1 MIVQYVKDLVP
12 ELFGEFDP
20 AHATR
25 RTSQIMPDSGV
36 SGRTLTIVMTIMCYL
51 ACMALGAL
59 IIINKS
65 IDNWTSDISGQVTVQ
80 VRPIS
85 GSDIEAELEVAASI
99 IGATEGVTEVRV
111 LSADEGSALLEPWL
125 GSSEILQELPIP
137 RLIEVTIDRENP
149 PNLLGL
155 AERLKN
161 EVRGATLDTH
171 RRWQDQL
178 VRAAGTLRAIGY
190 SVLVLISVTTMAI
203 VVFATRAAM
212 FSNRQIVEV
221 LHLVGARDSFI
232 AVQVQRHF
240 LRLGLKGGFIGAFV
254 GAITFTAVNMLA
266 TDGAQGLAENIDAIA
281 SGTYNF
287 SIANYLLLLLIP
299 LVATLISLVTARL
312 AIMRILGSV
321 W

>member
-1 MIVQYVKDLVP
+1 MITQYLKDLVP
-12 ELFGEFDP
+12 ELFGEVDP
-20 AHATR
+20 SHSTR

-80 VRPIS
+80 IRPVS
-85 GSDIEAELEVAASI
+85 GSDVEAEIVKAVAIIEAASGI
-99 IGATEGVTEVRV
+99 TAINVMT
-111 LSADEGSALLEPWL
+111 ADDARALLEPWL
-125 GSSEILQELPIP
+125 GAGEILQELPIP

-149 PNLLGL
+149 PDLSAI
-155 AERLKN
+155 AERLGE
-161 EVRGATLDTH
+161 EVQGATLDTH

-178 VRAAGTLRAIGY
+178 VRAAGTLQLIGY
-190 SVLVLISVTTMAI
+190 SVLALISVTTIAI
-203 VVFATRAAM
+203 IVFATRAAM
-212 FSNRQIVEV
+212 YSNRQIVEV
-221 LHLVGARDSFI
+221 LHLVGARDNFI

-240 LRLGLKGGFIGAFV
+240 LRLGLKGGLIGALV
-254 GAITFTAVNMLA
+254 GAVSFTAVNMLA
-266 TDGAQGLAENIDAIA
+266 TDGASGLAQNIDAIA

-299 LVATLISLVTARL
+299 LVATLISLITARL
-312 AIMRILGSV
+312 AIMRILGGV
-321 W
+321 L